1 MYLEKETNSYGFCFI
16 PLASHT
22 PEQVEEF
29 VKDTL
34 FLNKRVPWL
43 TESKPFPEFSP
54 IQKYSTGPLA
64 HIFPFLLYVG
74 TVEELIDCIPDR
86 EIIDVTAHLR
96 HYVSGKISQVRAHKK
111 RKPIRASEVRDDIT
125 SHIVYTAYDSDDKLR
140 YIGEGKE
147 NRDKHVNS
155 GASHNVKINEHFFTK
170 GPKRIERIDD
180 GLTKGEARAFE
191 RAILNQLRGHDLW
204 NKKYFE
210 PFRDDNDEG
219 YTDEEVK
226 EYFSSNNE

>member
-1 MYLEKETNSYGFCFI
+1 MTWRMI
-16 PLASHT
+16 P
-22 PEQVEEF
+22 EF
-29 VKDTL
+29 VEDRIGEPVKVSPTL
-34 FLNKRVPWL
+34 LLFVSL
-43 TESKPFPEFSP
+43 T
-54 IQKYSTGPLA
+54 A
-64 HIFPFLLYVG
+64 
-74 TVEELIDCIPDR
+74 
-86 EIIDVTAHLR
+86 
-96 HYVSGKISQVRAHKK
+96 VR
-111 RKPIRASEVRDDIT
+111 S
-125 SHIVYTAYDSDDKLR
+125 
-140 YIGEGKE
+140 GEGKE

-204 NKKYFE
+204 NKKDFE
-210 PFRDDNDEG
+210 PFRDENDKG